1 VSGGAWPREWSAA
14 MVGDVVRDGG
24 GRAWTVTRL
33 AGAAAGGVWVEL
45 DGAPHSLD
53 ARGVPARGLLTLHV
67 PSAGVLVEMDE
78 GPGWGAAG
86 ATDEA
91 MAWASGLVA
100 DVLGVSGQGASDVEG
115 GG

>member
-1 VSGGAWPREWSAA
+1 
-14 MVGDVVRDGG
+14 
-24 GRAWTVTRL
+24 
-33 AGAAAGGVWVEL
+33 
-45 DGAPHSLD
+45 
-53 ARGVPARGLLTLHV
+53 
-67 PSAGVLVEMDE
+67 VLVEMDE